1 MSFTEATPGDG
12 KSRVLNCST
21 FLAQRFPSVLISGV
35 GDDGKSRSRS
45 GAIITLSFIFVA
57 ALLTGCTTS
66 YHLASKGPI
75 ERFDGGPQKV
85 YVTNPEM
92 REAYDILKASRIYCL
107 TNQPEGARKLTLVR
121 LEQRPGCGMGV
132 LIAIY
137 TLGIIPGE
145 VPTPFVFEYELET
158 DSTVECFQHYLGL
171 YERTSLWEWAWKW
184 NKRRVFA
191 TALASSKPQPAETG
205 F

>member
-1 MSFTEATPGDG
+1 LAVGDG
-12 KSRVLNCST
+12 RK
-21 FLAQRFPSVLISGV
+21 PISIG
-35 GDDGKSRSRS
+35 S
-45 GAIITLSFIFVA
+45 GLCAAIITPAF
-57 ALLTGCTTS
+57 TTS
-66 YHLASKGPI
+66 YHLASKKPI

-92 REAYDILKASRIYCL
+92 REAYNILKASRIYCL

-132 LIAIY
+132 LTAIY

-158 DSTVECFQHYLGL
+158 DAGVERFQHHLGL
-171 YERTSLWEWAWKW
+171 YERISLWEWAWKW
-184 NKRRVFA
+184 NKRKVFA
-191 TALASSKPQPAETG
+191 NALASSKPRPAETG
-205 F
+205 L